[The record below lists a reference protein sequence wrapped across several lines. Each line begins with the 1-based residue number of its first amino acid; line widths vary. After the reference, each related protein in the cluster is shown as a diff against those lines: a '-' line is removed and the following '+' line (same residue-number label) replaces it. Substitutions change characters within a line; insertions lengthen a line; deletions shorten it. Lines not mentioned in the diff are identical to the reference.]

1 MPPYGCIQQAYTVTR
16 VRDMLV
22 ILVEG
27 AFLSHPEDERLLMQ
41 PSFLRRMAGAIS
53 GGVIDFVQAAR

>member
-1 MPPYGCIQQAYTVTR
+1 
-16 VRDMLV
+16 V